1 MIDNAILYNINGNPE
16 IFIEKNFIKIVNKG
30 EKLKKDIEDYYKPFN
45 HEYED
50 SSSGLGL
57 GLYISNNIIKI
68 HQFNLE
74 YEYID
79 GYHNFVIKLK

>member
-1 MIDNAILYNINGNPE
+1 MDYSYLVTHISMDFDNIDINE
-16 IFIEKNFIKIVNKG
+16 
-30 EKLKKDIEDYYKPFN
+30 YYKPFN

-50 SSSGLGL
+50 SSAGLGL

-68 HQFNLE
+68 HNYKLE

-79 GYHNFVIKLK
+79 DYHNFVIKLN